1 MTQSLQDAP
10 ARASSSV
17 AEAEPESTALEPARR
32 PEGATWWRR
41 FRIGKYGDLTRPGFV
56 ASLVVLI
63 VTAIAALLPGA
74 LAPRDPYAT
83 DIALALAAPSGEHL
97 FGTDVLGRDVFS
109 RFIHGASTT
118 LSAAAIALVIAFV
131 ASIVLG
137 LLAGYLGGWVDELI
151 MRFIDILLA
160 LPGLLIALMLM
171 TALGFGTVQIAVA
184 VGVSS
189 VASFSRV
196 MRGEVLKARRR
207 DFVTAAVTAGL
218 PWYRV
223 IARHVLPHALGP
235 VLALTALELGGAV
248 LSISALSFL
257 GYGAPPPAPE
267 WGNIISE
274 GRDSLA
280 YAWWIAT
287 LPGAAVLLVVL
298 SVNRISRAI
307 ERVSA

>member
-1 MTQSLQDAP
+1 MTRSIQEPAVLEPRTGQAPSRLP
-10 ARASSSV
+10 ARSD
-17 AEAEPESTALEPARR
+17 TRTGRKLK
-32 PEGATWWRR
+32 WQR
-41 FRIGKYGDLTRPGFV
+41 FRVGRYGDLTRP
-56 ASLVVLI
+56 SLIIAVLAL
-63 VTAIAALLPGA
+63 VAALLAAVAPA
-74 LAPRDPYAT
+74 VLAPHDPYET
-83 DIALALAAPSGEHL
+83 DVVSALVAPSADHL

-109 RFIHGASTT
+109 RFLYGASTT
-118 LSAAAIALVIAFV
+118 LSAAAVALVIAFV
-131 ASIVLG
+131 ASVALG
-137 LLAGYLGGWVDELI
+137 LLAGYLGGWVDEII

-184 VGVSS
+184 VGISS

-207 DFVTAAVTAGL
+207 EFVTAAVTSGV

-223 IARHVLPHALGP
+223 IIRHVLPHALGP

-267 WGNIISE
+267 WGSIISD
-274 GRDSLA
+274 GRNSLA

-287 LPGAAVLLVVL
+287 LPGAALLIVVL
-298 SVNRISRAI
+298 SVNRVSRAI